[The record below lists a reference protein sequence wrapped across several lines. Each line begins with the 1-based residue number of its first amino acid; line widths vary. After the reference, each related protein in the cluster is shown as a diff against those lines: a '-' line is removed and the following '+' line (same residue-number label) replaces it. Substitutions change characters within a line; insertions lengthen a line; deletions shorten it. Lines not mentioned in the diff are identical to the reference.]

1 MFNLPVA
8 SILTLLQMLFTIILT
23 WLYRRLSGRPL
34 PLLSTGDEDRR
45 TEPKTVIERV
55 VVVAG
60 MSVLFL
66 LIVAPIIA
74 LFARSFLVLEADR
87 GFRGVV
93 QTGLTLRYYI
103 ELFDDAQQSIF
114 YVSPIRAVINSLL
127 VAGTAASISCVIGLF
142 TSYGLRMKGRMIR
155 WLDQIFLLPLGASA
169 VTLGLGLLL
178 AYSRPPL
185 LWSSSWLIL
194 PAVHA
199 LAALPFVIRSL
210 QPALSAIPTQV
221 IDGAAILGASPVNL
235 IFSVELPIVRKAL
248 MTSFIFAFTISLG
261 EFGATAFLTRPD
273 FPTIP
278 VAIFRYLSQP
288 GGLNYGQALAMAVI
302 LLVICGSGIWL
313 IERFRLP
320 GLQKL

>member
-1 MFNLPVA
+1 
-8 SILTLLQMLFTIILT
+8 
-23 WLYRRLSGRPL
+23 
-34 PLLSTGDEDRR
+34 
-45 TEPKTVIERV
+45 
-55 VVVAG
+55 
-60 MSVLFL
+60 
-66 LIVAPIIA
+66 
-74 LFARSFLVLEADR
+74 
-87 GFRGVV
+87 
-93 QTGLTLRYYI
+93 
-103 ELFDDAQQSIF
+103 
-114 YVSPIRAVINSLL
+114 
-127 VAGTAASISCVIGLF
+127 
-142 TSYGLRMKGRMIR
+142 
-155 WLDQIFLLPLGASA
+155 

-194 PAVHA
+194 PTVHA

-221 IDGAAILGASPVNL
+221 IDGAAVLGASPVNL
-235 IFSVELPIVRKAL
+235 IFRVELPIVRKAL

-302 LLVICGSGIWL
+302 LLIICGSGIWL